1 MNDTENN
8 RYVWLPPTLEVMRN
22 IALTDNVAFPWFAA
36 AGLNRGT
43 TNAIKARVKLKLDE
57 RDDLYEGRINPMAT
71 FSDVGVVIFGN
82 KTLQVKETA
91 LNRINVRRLLLQA
104 RKLISA
110 VSIRLLFEQN
120 DDVVRNQFLS
130 LVNPILDNIR
140 KERGLT
146 DFRVV
151 LDDTPESIDRNEL
164 NGRIFIK
171 PTRSLEFISIEFNIT
186 NTGASFDDI

>member
-1 MNDTENN
+1 
-8 RYVWLPPTLEVMRN
+8 
-22 IALTDNVAFPWFAA
+22 
-36 AGLNRGT
+36 
-43 TNAIKARVKLKLDE
+43 
-57 RDDLYEGRINPMAT
+57 
-71 FSDVGVVIFGN
+71 
-82 KTLQVKETA
+82 
-91 LNRINVRRLLLQA
+91 
-104 RKLISA
+104 
-110 VSIRLLFEQN
+110 LLFEQN
-120 DDVVRNQFLS
+120 DEVVRNQFLS

-164 NGRIFIK
+164 NGTIYIK